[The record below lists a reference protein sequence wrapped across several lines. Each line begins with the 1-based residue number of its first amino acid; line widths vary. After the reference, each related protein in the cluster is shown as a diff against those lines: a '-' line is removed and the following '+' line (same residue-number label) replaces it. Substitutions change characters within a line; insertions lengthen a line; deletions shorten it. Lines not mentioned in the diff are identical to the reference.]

1 MKINEGEYAEAIY
14 AKTHVWYEKDW
25 KHDEPHSH
33 AYFQLNYVEQGYQY
47 FHIENKIYLV
57 PQNHV
62 IWIPANKTHFT
73 TSESR
78 KVNPMVLLFSI
89 NV

>member
-47 FHIENKIYLV
+47 FHKFNLFFHIPCFLLTIQLFYRITKHRPWHRFMICVKKI
-57 PQNHV
+57 
-62 IWIPANKTHFT
+62 
-73 TSESR
+73 
-78 KVNPMVLLFSI
+78 
-89 NV
+89 